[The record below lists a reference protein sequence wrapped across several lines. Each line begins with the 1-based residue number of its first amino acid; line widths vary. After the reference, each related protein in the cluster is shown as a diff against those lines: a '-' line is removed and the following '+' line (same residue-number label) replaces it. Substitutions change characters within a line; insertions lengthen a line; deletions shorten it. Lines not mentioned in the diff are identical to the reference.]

1 VPKARL
7 AEVEAALMM
16 HGWITTHHDAY
27 DQRYYRQWMHELPPM
42 QHARRGNSIDVHHAI
57 LPETAPVRPDPDS
70 LRACARPI
78 AAEPGLATL
87 APADM
92 VLHSAVHLFFDGEF
106 DKGLRDL
113 VDLHRLLGEFGAQP
127 GFWDALPA
135 RARELQ
141 LGRPLFY
148 ALRYCPRLL
157 GTVVPPAVQAAV
169 APDGPRGPLLW
180 LMDRLF
186 ERALLPLHPS
196 CADAF
201 NGLARFALY
210 VRGNWLR
217 MPPLLLAQHLFHKAF
232 ITKHNE
238 SQAA

>member
-1 VPKARL
+1 
-7 AEVEAALMM
+7 
-16 HGWITTHHDAY
+16 
-27 DQRYYRQWMHELPPM
+27 M

-57 LPETAPVRPDPDS
+57 LPETAPVRPDPAR
-70 LRACARPI
+70 LRASARPI
-78 AAEPGLATL
+78 PGEPHLATL
-87 APADM
+87 SPADM

-113 VDLHRLLGEFGAQP
+113 VDLHRLLTQFGQAP
-127 GFWDALPA
+127 GFWEALPA
-135 RARELQ
+135 RARELE

-157 GTVVPPAVQAAV
+157 GTVVPPAAQAAV
-169 APDGPRGPLLW
+169 ASEGPNAALLW

-186 ERALLPLHPS
+186 ARALLPLHAS

-201 NGLARFALY
+201 SDAARFALY

-217 MPPLLLAQHLFHKAF
+217 MPPLLLARHLFHKAF
-232 ITKHNE
+232 LSGKSDT
-238 SQAA
+238 QAA

>member
-1 VPKARL
+1 
-7 AEVEAALMM
+7 
-16 HGWITTHHDAY
+16 
-27 DQRYYRQWMHELPPM
+27 
-42 QHARRGNSIDVHHAI
+42 
-57 LPETAPVRPDPDS
+57 
-70 LRACARPI
+70 
-78 AAEPGLATL
+78 
-87 APADM
+87 
-92 VLHSAVHLFFDGEF
+92 VHLFFDGEF

-113 VDLHRLLGEFGAQP
+113 VDLHRLLEEFGAQP
-127 GFWDALPA
+127 GFWDALPT
-135 RARELQ
+135 RARELE

-148 ALRYCPRLL
+148 ALRYCPRVL

-169 APDGPRGPLLW
+169 APEAPNPALLW

-186 ERALLPLHPS
+186 ERALLPLHAS

-201 NGLARFALY
+201 SGLARFALY